1 MALPRATV
9 LRPIP
14 GGLLVSLGDSHSV
27 PGSITLFDLYS
38 KPTPHH
44 EAADVSPLHV
54 HTQTAA
60 PRART
65 GSPQAH
71 TWTRALRV
79 RTGSPLH
86 AHTEPGPESWCSQQE
101 QACLTDEET
110 HTGSPVTAPNN
121 GRAPGQSGR
130 CGDERGALIRWGS
143 GASFWGVFGHSL
155 GRQPSASPG
164 SLLTIQIPRP
174 GPGAA

>member
-38 KPTPHH
+38 KPTRHH
-44 EAADVSPLHV
+44 EVDVSPLHV

-60 PRART
+60 P
-65 GSPQAH
+65 
-71 TWTRALRV
+71 RV

-130 CGDERGALIRWGS
+130 CRDVRGALIRWGS

-164 SLLTIQIPRP
+164 SLSTIQIPRP